1 MPDFT
6 VIKNFRDRESDL
18 KVFESGSLY
27 NSSKKEWTDYLVKE
41 GFLKSK
47 NSKTSTV
54 KKEEAKK
61 EKPNRNTSKKE
72 SE

>member
-6 VIKNFRDRESDL
+6 VIKTFRDRESDL
-18 KVFESGSLY
+18 EVFKSGSPY
-27 NSSKKEWTDYLVKE
+27 TSTKKEWTDYLVKE

-47 NSKTSTV
+47 DSKTTTV

-61 EKPNRNTSKKE
+61 EKPNRTTSKKE